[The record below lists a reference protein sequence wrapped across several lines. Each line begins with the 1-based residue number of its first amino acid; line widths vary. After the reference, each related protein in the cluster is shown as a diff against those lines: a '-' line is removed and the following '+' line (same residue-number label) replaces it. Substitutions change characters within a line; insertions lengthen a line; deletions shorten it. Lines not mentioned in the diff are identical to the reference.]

1 MQRYALNL
9 AVVGALAV
17 PMTLDAQ
24 AVLIGRVVN
33 DSTKAPIAGAEIIL
47 EPNARRLESD
57 SLGRFVLDRLPLGAA
72 SAIVRKIGYRGV
84 RIRTLI
90 FSSDTLDVEVPL
102 EPAGAYELAPIEV
115 VASGVPPG
123 MAAYAERRLRGT
135 GSYIDADEL
144 RRSEYR
150 GLSDLLRMQR
160 GIRMASNR
168 YGRWIVTGSRSN
180 CPMSIWLDGVKIYS
194 SADRIGPP
202 DIDDFPIA
210 QLEAIEIY
218 RGGADTPPEL
228 DPGKSSCGTIVL
240 WTRRR

>member
-1 MQRYALNL
+1 MQRYALSF
-9 AVVGALAV
+9 AVLGALLGPAV
-17 PMTLDAQ
+17 LEAQ

-84 RIRTLI
+84 RVRTLI

-102 EPAGAYELAPIEV
+102 EAAGAYELAPIEV

-144 RRSEYR
+144 RRSESR

-160 GIRMASNR
+160 GIRMTANR
-168 YGRWIVTGSRSN
+168 YGRWIVTGTRSN
-180 CPMSIWLDGVKIYS
+180 CPMTIWIDGIKIYDLS
-194 SADRIGPP
+194 SRIGPP
-202 DIDDFPIA
+202 DIDDFPIM

-228 DPGKSSCGTIVL
+228 DPGRSGCGTIVL